1 MTRSVSINALF
12 SLSLMVLMAF
22 TLTGCE
28 QDDETTPTDVRYY
41 YVGTWIATE
50 SNSKSADATYTVK
63 ITVDG
68 TNSSQVILENYMNL
82 GSSVRASA
90 VVTETTITVP
100 LQTIDSWTVSGT
112 GTLVAES
119 QINWS
124 SCTANQLSTTA
135 VYKRQ

>member
-1 MTRSVSINALF
+1 MTRKVSANTLF
-12 SLSLMVLMAF
+12 SMLLLVLTTF
-22 TLTGCE
+22 SLTGCE
-28 QDDETTPTDVRYY
+28 QDEDTTPTDIRYD

-50 SNSKSADATYTVK
+50 SNSKSSDATYTVK

-82 GSSVRASA
+82 GSSVKVTA

-100 LQTIDSWTVSGT
+100 TQTIDSWTVAGT
-112 GTLVAES
+112 GTLVAEN

-124 SCTANQLSTTA
+124 RCSANQLAVTA